1 MMAIARLAAVSL
13 DTDDPAGLA
22 DFYRQLLELRVM
34 WESADFV
41 ALQGAGVALTM
52 QRVADHRAPDWPATN
67 VPKQL
72 HLELAVTDLD
82 AAQQRAVELGAL
94 VADEQ
99 PRPDGWRVMIDP
111 SGHPF
116 CLSAMLP
123 EDL

>member
-1 MMAIARLAAVSL
+1 MAIARLAAVSL

>member
-1 MMAIARLAAVSL
+1 MAIARLAAVSL

-22 DFYRQLLELRVM
+22 EFYRQLLELRVM

-41 ALQGAGVALTM
+41 ALQGAGVILTM
-52 QRVADHRAPDWPATN
+52 QRVAEHRAPDWPGAG

-82 AAQQRAVELGAL
+82 AAQQRAVELGA
-94 VADEQ
+94 VAAAEQ

-116 CLSAMLP
+116 CLSAMMP